1 MSEPDRHA
9 AYRNGYFSSELY
21 SRQQEFNTP
30 VVLQAYAA
38 SSYDQR
44 LLSRAPITKLL
55 PES

>member
-44 LLSRAPITKLL
+44 TTHADGTVRSLDI
-55 PES
+55 

>member
-1 MSEPDRHA
+1 MSEPDRYA